1 MSSLFQRLA
10 PARGHRNIISLFSPL
25 IFLGAKSAKQQSIT
39 KGLLFTMAYQ
49 QRRFG
54 GSNSGGNRG
63 GSSFGG
69 ARRGGGSRGPAKK
82 YIHPSKFINKA
93 VAKADEVVYESKHKF
108 ADFAFSARLH
118 ENIAKKGY
126 ITPSAIQDQ
135 AIPSVLEGKDLIGL
149 ANTGTGKTAAFLLPI
164 VERETGTQ
172 TSPTVMIIAPTRE
185 LAQQIDEQF
194 REFAAGLNLYS
205 ALIVGGVSVDR
216 QLRDLKRRPQFII
229 GTPGRLKDLINRR
242 YIPLDR
248 MTTLVLDEADRMLD
262 MGFLP
267 DIRDIVNGMPVERQ
281 TLFFSATI
289 TPEIQALVNTFLK
302 DPVTVSVRTS
312 ETSEH
317 VEQTVIEARDKNHKV
332 ELLTEML
339 KGQDYEKV
347 LVFGETKFGV
357 QRLSDH
363 LDNSGIP
370 SVAIHGNKNQSQRQR
385 ALKQFKDER
394 VRVLV
399 ATDVAARG
407 LDIPN
412 VSHVINFDTP
422 QNYEDY
428 VHRIGRT
435 GRAGASGKA
444 HTFIDIQR

>member
-1 MSSLFQRLA
+1 
-10 PARGHRNIISLFSPL
+10 
-25 IFLGAKSAKQQSIT
+25 
-39 KGLLFTMAYQ
+39 MAYQ
-49 QRRFG
+49 QKRFG
-54 GSNSGGNRG
+54 GSSSARPQGGNRG
-63 GSSFGG
+63 GRSFGG
-69 ARRGGGSRGPAKK
+69 GGGGRRSGGSRGPAKK

-93 VAKADEVVYESKHKF
+93 IEKADEIPYVSTHKF
-108 ADFAFSARLH
+108 ADFPFSPQLMH
-118 ENIAKKGY
+118 NIIEKGY
-126 ITPSAIQDQ
+126 EIPSAIQDQ
-135 AIPSVLEGKDLIGL
+135 AIPHIIEGRDVIGL

-164 VERETGTQ
+164 IERQTGI
-172 TSPTVMIIAPTRE
+172 SLRPSVLIIAPTRE

-194 REFAAGLNLYS
+194 REFARGLDLYS

-216 QLRDLKRRPQFII
+216 QIRDLKRRPNFII
-229 GTPGRLKDLINRR
+229 GTPGRLKDLMNRR
-242 YIPLDR
+242 LIRLENT
-248 MTTLVLDEADRMLD
+248 TTLVLDEADRMLD

-267 DIRDIVNGMPVERQ
+267 DIRAIVNEMPKERQ

-289 TPEIQALVNTFLK
+289 TPEIQILVNTFLNN
-302 DPVTVSVRTS
+302 PETISVRTS

-339 KGQDYEKV
+339 KGKDYDKV
-347 LVFGETKFGV
+347 LIFGETKFGV

-394 VRVLV
+394 VRVMV

-428 VHRIGRT
+428 IHRIGRT

-444 HTFIDIQR
+444 HTFIEQR

>member
-1 MSSLFQRLA
+1 
-10 PARGHRNIISLFSPL
+10 
-25 IFLGAKSAKQQSIT
+25 
-39 KGLLFTMAYQ
+39 MAYQ
-49 QRRFG
+49 Q
-54 GSNSGGNRG
+54 SRG
-63 GSSFGG
+63 GRPNQGYQGQGGGGGGRSFGG
-69 ARRGGGSRGPAKK
+69 GGGGRRGGGNRGPAKK

-93 VAKADEVVYESKHKF
+93 VSKADEVIYESKHKF
-108 ADFAFSARLH
+108 ADFPFGAQLH
-118 ENIAKKGY
+118 HNVSSKGY
-126 ITPSAIQDQ
+126 VTPSAIQDQ
-135 AIPSVLEGKDLIGL
+135 AIPYIIEGRDVIGL

-164 VERETGTQ
+164 IERQSGITLRP
-172 TSPTVMIIAPTRE
+172 SVLIVAPTRE

-194 REFAAGLNLYS
+194 REFSRGLELYS
-205 ALIVGGVSVDR
+205 TLIVGGVNIDR
-216 QLRDLKRRPQFII
+216 QIRDLKRRPHVII
-229 GTPGRLKDLINRR
+229 GTPGRLKDLMMRR
-242 YIPLDR
+242 VLNLKN

-267 DIRDIVNGMPVERQ
+267 DIRQIVNEMPEERQ

-289 TPEIQALVNTFLK
+289 TPEISALVNTFLK

-312 ETSEH
+312 ETAEH
-317 VEQTVIEARDKNHKV
+317 VEQDVIESRDKMHKL
-332 ELLTEML
+332 EILTEML
-339 KGQDYEKV
+339 GQKEYEKV

-370 SVAIHGNKNQSQRQR
+370 SAAIHGNKNQSQRQR

-412 VSHVINFDTP
+412 VTHVINFDTP
-422 QNYEDY
+422 QTYEDY
-428 VHRIGRT
+428 IHRIGRT
-435 GRAGASGKA
+435 GRGGASGRA
-444 HTFIDIQR
+444 HTFIDRR

>member
-1 MSSLFQRLA
+1 MAFTQK
-10 PARGHRNIISLFSPL
+10 RNNRAHGSRP
-25 IFLGAKSAKQQSIT
+25 SAT
-39 KGLLFTMAYQ
+39 
-49 QRRFG
+49 R
-54 GSNSGGNRG
+54 
-63 GSSFGG
+63 SFGG
-69 ARRGGGSRGPAKK
+69 NGGRRGGGGRKGPAKK
-82 YIHPSKFINKA
+82 FIHPSKFINKA
-93 VAKADEVVYESKHKF
+93 VAKTDEVAYEATHKF
-108 ADFAFSARLH
+108 ADFPFGAELH
-118 ENIAKKGY
+118 YNISEKGY
-126 ITPSAIQDQ
+126 ETPSAIQDQ
-135 AIPSVLEGKDLIGL
+135 AIPHIVEGRDVIGL

-164 VERETGTQ
+164 IERQSGIMLRP
-172 TSPTVMIIAPTRE
+172 SVLIVAPTRE

-194 REFAAGLNLYS
+194 REFSKGLGLYS
-205 ALIVGGVSVDR
+205 TLIVGGVNIDR
-216 QLRDLKRRPQFII
+216 QIRELKRRPHFII
-229 GTPGRLKDLINRR
+229 GTPGRLKDLMQRR
-242 YIPLDR
+242 LLKLDN

-267 DIRDIVNGMPVERQ
+267 DIRQIVDAMPKQRQ

-289 TPEIQALVNTFLK
+289 TPEIEALTKTFLS
-302 DPVTVSVRTS
+302 DPVTISVRTS

-317 VEQTVIEARDKNHKV
+317 VEQDVIEAKDKAHKL

-339 KGQDYEKV
+339 GGEQYEKV

-363 LDNSGIP
+363 LEKSGIP
-370 SVAIHGNKNQSQRQR
+370 SAAIHGNKNQSQRQR
-385 ALKQFKDER
+385 ALKQFKDQK

-422 QNYEDY
+422 QTYEDY

-435 GRAGASGKA
+435 GRGGARGHA
-444 HTFIDIQR
+444 HTFIDAR